1 MLAAPRSDLRP
12 NTPDYE
18 RLPLVAPTGFRE
30 YDARWLFGPEIN
42 LLGIQALGLGLGT
55 YLHERGVRPDIVT
68 GHDFRSYSGAVKNC
82 SDPRPYGVGLQ
93 GSRHRS
99 GAVAHRLFRPGRARY
114 SVPSPWSRRAT
125 TRTAGPA

>member
-1 MLAAPRSDLRP
+1 MLPAPRSDLRP
-12 NTPDYE
+12 NTHDYE

-68 GHDFRSYSGAVKNC
+68 GHDFRSYSGAVKNALTLGLVAAGC
-82 SDPRPYGVGLQ
+82 RVHDIGLALSDID
-93 GSRHRS
+93 
-99 GAVAHRLFRPGRARY
+99 
-114 SVPSPWSRRAT
+114 
-125 TRTAGPA
+125 